1 MIPKLSDI
9 LVKES
14 RIKSQQKYKDH
25 WRNNR
30 NKALLYYSGN
40 TDKYTGKYFSENTLN
55 KIPISNI
62 NITKR
67 IIDRVSMVYMKE
79 PIREVSN
86 DHYFEYIKGKNEKM
100 QRAEKMTNLLEL
112 ILIKPT
118 WRNGKV
124 EYDLIFDF
132 EPIFGDDPLSPI
144 GICYPLS
151 VRSQV
156 KDTTPELW
164 AYWDLE
170 NHFVYDN
177 NSEKIIKNDM
187 NPDMINPYGML
198 PFAYSFRDGIPENE
212 FLGVNASDDLVQTN
226 EMINVVE
233 TTKTANIVFQSFGY
247 VYVSGEMDNK
257 RLEVG
262 PDKITMLELDS
273 SMGVVSPPNTIQSI
287 DESIKT
293 NYRMLA
299 QNYHLTAGFVEGT
312 TAESGI
318 AHKLRNQ
325 ELMEA
330 RKSDVERWR
339 NIEKHLFDIEKEIL
353 RVDAGIDIGILDGVD
368 FSESVNYL
376 TEDEQQ
382 KRDDWDLS
390 KGLIDKADILVR
402 RNPDWTRE
410 DAQQY
415 LVDRRKTE
423 VTIKKESDTQE
434 NIFKLGRQ
442 DTQISG

>member
-14 RIKSQQKYKDH
+14 RIKSQQGYKDR

-30 NKALLYYSGN
+30 NKALSYYSGN
-40 TDKYTGKYFSENTLN
+40 TNKYTKKYFSETTLD
-55 KIPISNI
+55 KIPISNL
-62 NITKR
+62 NVTKR
-67 IIDRVSMVYMKE
+67 IVDRISMVYMQD

-86 DHYFEYIKGKNEKM
+86 ERYFDYINGKNEKM

-118 WRNGKV
+118 WRNGKI

-132 EPIFGDDPLSPI
+132 EPIFGDDPLNPI

-187 NPDMINPYGML
+187 NPDMINPYGMI
-198 PFAYSFRDGIPENE
+198 PFTYSFKNGIPENE
-212 FLGVNASDDLVQTN
+212 FLGVNASDDLIQTN

-233 TTKTANIVFQSFGY
+233 TTKTANIMFQSFGY
-247 VYVSGEMDNK
+247 VYVSGEMENK

-262 PDKITMLELDS
+262 PDKVTMLELDS
-273 SMGVVSPPNTIQSI
+273 SMGVISPPNTVQSI
-287 DESIKT
+287 

-299 QNYHLTAGFVEGT
+299 QNYHLTTGFVEGT

-325 ELMEA
+325 ELMEE

-339 NIEKHLFDIEKEIL
+339 NVEKSLFDIEKEIL
-353 RVDAGIDIGILDGVD
+353 RVDAGIDAGDLVNVD
-368 FSESVNYL
+368 YSESVNYL

-410 DAQQY
+410 DAEQF
-415 LVDRRKTE
+415 LDDRKTKGALLE
-423 VTIKKESDTQE
+423 ALETPIV
-434 NIFKLGRQ
+434 
-442 DTQISG
+442 